1 VLETDGGVGIDGAVV
16 SARPAIHLRRGQEAD
31 SGAGASGVTS
41 EVRDVA
47 FRIAARVVGRDLGVD
62 DPAPLA
68 EPPAED
74 GRRERAPRRIEPP
87 DEPGDAGVADRAEA
101 GVVLVQ

>member
-1 VLETDGGVGIDGAVV
+1 VLETDGGVCVDGTVV
-16 SARPAIHLRRGQEAD
+16 SARPLVHLRRGQEPDA
-31 SGAGASGVTS
+31 GAGAAGVTG
-41 EVRDVA
+41 EVREVA
-47 FRIAARVVGRDLGVD
+47 FRIGARVVGRDLGVD
-62 DPAPLA
+62 DPAALA
-68 EPPAED
+68 EPAAED